1 MSSNISN
8 VIRLHPRF
16 SLVAFLSVGVYL
28 IYQMTLDQS
37 ETPAAL
43 PIYFIGL
50 CVFIVSG
57 RQLVPRNFT
66 PRVRRH
72 STSPHFKRFTCVTAA

>member
-8 VIRLHPRF
+8 AIRLHPRF
-16 SLVAFLSVGVYL
+16 SLVAFLSVGVHL

-43 PIYFIGL
+43 PIYFIGF

-57 RQLVPRNFT
+57 RHLVPRNFT
-66 PRVRRH
+66 PWGRRH
-72 STSPHFKRFTCVTAA
+72 STPPHFKRFTCVTAA